1 MTAPLYM
8 TENVGILKRFLRIQ
22 QRVAYAHSS
31 RDQRLAEVR
40 HSASHMIHCY
50 MQL

>member
-31 RDQRLAEVR
+31 RDQRLAEVQ